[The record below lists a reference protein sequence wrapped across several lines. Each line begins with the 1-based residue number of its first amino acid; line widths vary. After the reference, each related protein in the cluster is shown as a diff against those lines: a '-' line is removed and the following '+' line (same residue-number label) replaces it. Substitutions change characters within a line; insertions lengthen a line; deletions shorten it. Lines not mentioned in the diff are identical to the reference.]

1 MSTDPA
7 RALYIYVTISA
18 DDNERRKEMAVRRK
32 SSNKKTEDKKFM
44 IVNDFSILRTHEF
57 DNGNI
62 SFDLKINGITLYR
75 LSVVSVKDSDRVF
88 IGFPSYQA
96 KDGKWYNYYY
106 LPLSDEDMD
115 KIINAVYDNLND

>member
-1 MSTDPA
+1 MAT
-7 RALYIYVTISA
+7 
-18 DDNERRKEMAVRRK
+18 RRTK
-32 SSNKKTEDKKFM
+32 SSEEAKKQE
-44 IVNDFSILRTHEF
+44 RTNIEVKDVKIIRAHEF

-62 SFDLKINGITLYR
+62 SFDAQINGITFYR

-106 LPLSDEDMD
+106 LPLDDADMD
-115 KIINAVYDNLND
+115 KIISAVYDNLDD

>member
-1 MSTDPA
+1 MA
-7 RALYIYVTISA
+7 
-18 DDNERRKEMAVRRK
+18 ERRK
-32 SSNKKTEDKKFM
+32 SNRKTEDKKFM
-44 IVNDFSILRTHEF
+44 EVKDFSILRAHEF

-96 KDGKWYNYYY
+96 KDGKWYNDYY
-106 LPLSDEDMD
+106 LPLSDGDMD
-115 KIINAVYDNLND
+115 KIINAVYDNLDD

>member
-1 MSTDPA
+1 MA
-7 RALYIYVTISA
+7 
-18 DDNERRKEMAVRRK
+18 ERRK
-32 SSNKKTEDKKFM
+32 SNKKTEDKKFM
-44 IVNDFSILRTHEF
+44 SVSEFSILRAHEF

-62 SFDLKINGITLYR
+62 SFDLKINGLTLYR

-96 KDGKWYNYYY
+96 KDGKWYNYFY

-115 KIINAVYDNLND
+115 KIINAVYDNLDD

>member
-1 MSTDPA
+1 
-7 RALYIYVTISA
+7 
-18 DDNERRKEMAVRRK
+18 MAERRK

-44 IVNDFSILRTHEF
+44 SVSEFSILRAHEF

-106 LPLSDEDMD
+106 LPLSDVDMD
-115 KIINAVYDNLND
+115 KIINAVYDNLDD

>member
-1 MSTDPA
+1 MA
-7 RALYIYVTISA
+7 
-18 DDNERRKEMAVRRK
+18 ERRK
-32 SSNKKTEDKKFM
+32 SNKKTEDKKFM
-44 IVNDFSILRTHEF
+44 EVNEFSILRAHEF

-75 LSVVSVKDSDRVF
+75 LSVVSAKNIDRVF

-96 KDGKWYNYYY
+96 KDGKWYNYCY

-115 KIINAVYDNLND
+115 KIINAVYDNLDD

>member
-1 MSTDPA
+1 MA
-7 RALYIYVTISA
+7 
-18 DDNERRKEMAVRRK
+18 ERRK
-32 SSNKKTEDKKFM
+32 SNKKFM
-44 IVNDFSILRTHEF
+44 SVNEFSILRAHEF

-96 KDGKWYNYYY
+96 KDGEWYNYYY

-115 KIINAVYDNLND
+115 KIINAVYDNFDD

>member
-1 MSTDPA
+1 MA
-7 RALYIYVTISA
+7 
-18 DDNERRKEMAVRRK
+18 ERRK
-32 SSNKKTEDKKFM
+32 SNKKTEDKKL
-44 IVNDFSILRTHEF
+44 IEVHDFSILRAHEF

-62 SFDLKINGITLYR
+62 SFDLRINGITLYR

-115 KIINAVYDNLND
+115 KIINAVYDNLDD

>member
-7 RALYIYVTISA
+7 GPLHRVTISA
-18 DDNERRKEMAVRRK
+18 DENERRKEMAERRK
-32 SSNKKTEDKKFM
+32 SNKKTEDKKFM
-44 IVNDFSILRTHEF
+44 EVNEFSILRAHEF

-115 KIINAVYDNLND
+115 KIINAVYDNFDD